1 MAWCSLWLA
10 VLPRVYALY
19 IHCIV
24 LNYIYYIYILQASGM
39 VFFVAGVLSVI
50 VMFPKRVA
58 VLAML
63 YLSFGDPFASAV
75 GIRLGYL
82 GPKFSMVYMYT

>member
-1 MAWCSLWLA
+1 MA
-10 VLPRVYALY
+10 VLHSIYY
-19 IHCIV
+19 IGLLNYIYCT

>member
-1 MAWCSLWLA
+1 
-10 VLPRVYALY
+10 
-19 IHCIV
+19 
-24 LNYIYYIYILQASGM
+24 M

-82 GPKFSMVYMYT
+82 GPKFSNGVYVHIINKTYKNWDLGPKFSHGM